1 VYECDILLVAGD
13 ITNRANNEEFDLASQ
28 KTLEIA
34 DILKVPHNS
43 VFITPGN
50 HDSNW
55 SLGKTMKEQGVSDEK
70 QIRDA
75 RYQLFNSNPFVKGL
89 MSRAKFG
96 QFHIPPYF
104 VLWCSGEVAIL
115 SFNSSAND
123 NDEEKIHHGE
133 LSNEAVLAIRQEL
146 DKHTVLLEGKTKIL
160 LFHHHPLN
168 YQEKTFSEVDN
179 SIMSNADALIEL
191 ASEYGFDFLVHGHK
205 HIPRYRHLITDSRY
219 PMNILCA
226 GSFVARLDDRWFDD
240 IGNAFHIIEIDQK
253 CEEHLIPQGRI
264 LSWSHFVQHKWIKN
278 NSVRDSI
285 PHESKFGSN
294 YNRNTLESKL
304 KIIIVERFLTT
315 AFIKW
320 TVSVWGSAPS
330 RVQYSM
336 VTVVQGCLAA
346 RQYAASILRYSHA
359 RLGHW
364 P

>member
-1 VYECDILLVAGD
+1 MKIAVISDLHVGEYARAKDFTPTDSEHSIIPDFLTPFKLCFQKEVYECDILLVAGD
-13 ITNRANNEEFDLASQ
+13 ITNRANNEEFDLASR
-28 KTLEIA
+28 KILEIA

-55 SLGKTMKEQGVSDEK
+55 SLGKTMKEQGVSDEQ

-179 SIMSNADALIEL
+179 SIMLNNYCLLILDWHHIKYNLCHIEH
-191 ASEYGFDFLVHGHK
+191 LVHRC
-205 HIPRYRHLITDSRY
+205 IVSYITKK
-219 PMNILCA
+219 
-226 GSFVARLDDRWFDD
+226 V
-240 IGNAFHIIEIDQK
+240 
-253 CEEHLIPQGRI
+253 
-264 LSWSHFVQHKWIKN
+264 
-278 NSVRDSI
+278 
-285 PHESKFGSN
+285 
-294 YNRNTLESKL
+294 
-304 KIIIVERFLTT
+304 
-315 AFIKW
+315 
-320 TVSVWGSAPS
+320 
-330 RVQYSM
+330 
-336 VTVVQGCLAA
+336 
-346 RQYAASILRYSHA
+346 
-359 RLGHW
+359 
-364 P
+364 